1 LITYLDNAATSFP
14 KPKETIDAVNDFLTG
29 IGGNPGRG
37 GSPLSI
43 DAARIVYEARE
54 KLTAFV
60 NGSHSERMI
69 FTQNGTDSLN
79 LAILGLLNENDHVI
93 TTALEHNSVMRPLDY
108 LARTRHVSVT
118 VIPCS
123 PSGVLDMEALKK
135 AAGTRTRAVIVN
147 HGSNVIGSVQPLAA
161 IRALIGDTT
170 LIVDAC
176 QTIGNVPIDVEKER
190 IDLLCF
196 SCHKALFGIQGLGAI
211 YMREGIDLVPV
222 RFGGTGSRSESTE
235 QPDMLPDKYESGTP
249 NTPAIAG
256 LIGGLSFIEKTGRP
270 NIASKKRAAAKKI
283 LEGLRHNGRVQV
295 YGAPENGETL
305 PILLVNVDG
314 IEPSDL
320 GYECNRAGVCV
331 RVGLHCSP
339 VAHRTVGTFPRGA
352 VRVSPGYFTSDA
364 DIDRLL
370 EVVNT
375 IAGR

>member
-1 LITYLDNAATSFP
+1 MTYLDNAATSFP
-14 KPKETIDAVNDFLTG
+14 KPKETIQAVTDFLTN

-37 GSPLSI
+37 GHPLSI
-43 DAARIVYEARE
+43 DAARLVYEARE

-60 NGSHSERMI
+60 NGNSSERMI

-79 LAILGLLNENDHVI
+79 LAILGLLGENDHVI

-123 PSGVLDMEALKK
+123 PSGELDMAALKK

-147 HGSNVIGSVQPLAA
+147 HGSNVIGRVQPLSEIRAA
-161 IRALIGDTT
+161 IGETT

-176 QTIGNVPIDVEKER
+176 QTIGNIPIDVEKER

-196 SCHKALFGIQGLGAI
+196 SCHKALFGIQGLGAL
-211 YMREGIDLVPV
+211 YMREGMDLVPL

-235 QPDMLPDKYESGTP
+235 QPEALPDKYESGTP

-256 LIGGLSFIEKTGRP
+256 LLGGLTFIEQTGQS
-270 NIASKKRAAAKKI
+270 NIAAKKRAAAKNI
-283 LEGLRHNGRVQV
+283 LEGLRRNRRVRV
-295 YGAPENGETL
+295 YGTPENGETL
-305 PILLVNVDG
+305 PILLMDIDG
-314 IEPSDL
+314 VEPSDV

-339 VAHRTVGTFPRGA
+339 TAHRTVGTFPRGA
-352 VRVSPGYFTSDA
+352 VRVSPGYFTSDG
-364 DIDRLL
+364 DIGRLL
-370 EVVNT
+370 DVVNT